1 MGKEWYW
8 GGGRPSKRGGDH
20 QKETSPGC
28 MCAVFHLFDFHQFQF
43 AINQQPSFKFGSSL
57 PDEPTIPK
65 GTEAPR
71 NSLELEQPQFEPDGK
86 DGEISLDIP
95 MGIQI
100 KTGGDRRPKLEGH
113 CCDSSSSSAATPE
126 IVRTPTLVARLM
138 GLDLLPDSCSS
149 SPRVSSTLERPTTIP
164 GKSHS
169 LSGRPRKPRSSEQKS
184 WSENYGEVNA
194 GTRSLPETPRMSS
207 ARRSVDADR
216 RLSLQIS
223 KENLNSSEE
232 LEFSRFTT
240 LRRKEFKCEDENRS
254 PSSYARQIVKQVKE
268 SVGRK
273 VGMDITNMVRS
284 NEQGRDSNV
293 EAVKKHF
300 KSRKSSRI
308 GAKAM
313 EDNPSPAKQEQ
324 STTFSPRLRLL
335 EMREKKIRPPPN
347 VKDHVS
353 SAPRPGSS
361 PPSPS
366 NVIDLQAQPTKGT
379 VKPNPQAPEGQVL
392 SQRKSTE
399 KCKAAMER
407 FKKPSRASTLNGI
420 KNKQEELFVRPTQV
434 AATSSA
440 NAPDKKRK
448 KTSYTGDNMRSIA
461 VPTFLPVKKDPSR
474 LATKIPQKQ
483 VHGAHASK
491 QSSQSSG
498 GSSLQD
504 ATHVLRARKGED
516 DRSNGGVSSA
526 TTGAVAAELQ
536 YVTQVLK
543 HLDIERPTSLL
554 SFTRWFSPSHPLDSS
569 IFDHLELFSSTSPT
583 DGEASAPTEVLKG
596 QLQHKCDRKLLFDL
610 LDEILVEILKPCLNL
625 KPWVGASDQ
634 HGHRHYHYHD
644 KVSQLI
650 DTVYAKIKSFP
661 RADCRVLDDI
671 DALINMDLP
680 HMKHQSSRAFEEEG
694 DGLVAEIERDILDTL
709 VQETAAAMA
718 MVKA

>member
-1 MGKEWYW
+1 MGKERYW
-8 GGGRPSKRGGDH
+8 GGGRPSKRGGDN

-71 NSLELEQPQFEPDGK
+71 NSLELEQPQLEPNRK
-86 DGEISLDIP
+86 DGELCLDIP

-100 KTGGDRRPKLEGH
+100 KTGGDRRSKQEGH

-126 IVRTPTLVARLM
+126 IARTPTLVARLM

-164 GKSHS
+164 GKSPS
-169 LSGRPRKPRSSEQKS
+169 LSGRPRKPRSSDQKS
-184 WSENYGEVNA
+184 WSENYGDVNA

-216 RLSLQIS
+216 RLSLHIS

-254 PSSYARQIVKQVKE
+254 PSYYARQIVKQVKE

-273 VGMDITNMVRS
+273 VGMDITNVVRNS
-284 NEQGRDSNV
+284 EQGRDSNV

-300 KSRKSSRI
+300 KSRKSSWI
-308 GAKAM
+308 GAKAT
-313 EDNPSPAKQEQ
+313 EDNSSPGKQEQ
-324 STTFSPRLRLL
+324 SMTFSPRLRLL
-335 EMREKKIRPPPN
+335 EMREKKIRPPSN
-347 VKDHVS
+347 VKDQVS
-353 SAPRPGSS
+353 QTPRPGSS

-366 NVIDLQAQPTKGT
+366 NVIELQVQPTKGT
-379 VKPNPQAPEGQVL
+379 VKPKPQAPEGQEL
-392 SQRKSTE
+392 NQRKSSE

-407 FKKPSRASTLNGI
+407 FKKPSRASTLNSI
-420 KNKQEELFVRPTQV
+420 RNKQEELFVRPTQA
-434 AATSSA
+434 AATSSP

-448 KTSYTGDNMRSIA
+448 KTAYTGDMRSIA
-461 VPTFLPVKKDPSR
+461 VATLLPVKRDPSPP
-474 LATKIPQKQ
+474 ATKIPQKQ

-491 QSSQSSG
+491 QSSQLSG
-498 GSSLQD
+498 GSSPQE
-504 ATHVLRARKGED
+504 ATHVRGARKGED
-516 DRSNGGVSSA
+516 DRSNAGASSA

-536 YVTQVLK
+536 YVTLVLK
-543 HLDIERPTSLL
+543 HLGIERPTSLL
-554 SFTRWFSPSHPLDSS
+554 AFTRWFSPSHPLDPS
-569 IFDHLELFSSTSPT
+569 IFEHLELSSSTSPT
-583 DGEASAPTEVLKG
+583 DGGASAATEISNG
-596 QLQHKCDRKLLFDL
+596 QLQHKCDRKLLFDI
-610 LDEILVEILKPCLNL
+610 LDEILVEVLKPCLNL
-625 KPWVGASDQ
+625 KPWAGAFERHS
-634 HGHRHYHYHD
+634 HRHHHRHD
-644 KVSQLI
+644 KGSQLI
-650 DTVYAKIKSFP
+650 DTLCTKIKSFP
-661 RADCRVLDDI
+661 RADCRVLEDI
-671 DALINMDLP
+671 DALIDKDLP
-680 HMKHQSSRAFEEEG
+680 HMKHQSSRALEEEG

-718 MVKA
+718 MAMA